1 MLIAASATFL
11 LACVLYFHARFLYA
25 SLTGVVLAGLLGV
38 LLFDTFRPVTAVVL
52 AVLLLLIPA
61 AFVIVYAVDVRKGIF
76 LLPTVYGI
84 IVGFLGAMVC
94 LLITVAA
101 RLLAL

>member
-1 MLIAASATFL
+1 MLIAAIATFL
-11 LACVLYFHARFLYA
+11 LACVLYFRARFLYA
-25 SLTGVVLAGLLGV
+25 SLTGIVLAGLLGV
-38 LLFDTFRPVTAVVL
+38 LLFDTFALVTAVLL

-61 AFVIVYAVDVRKGIF
+61 GFVIVHAVDARKGIF

-84 IVGFLGAMVC
+84 VVAFFGATLC

-101 RLLAL
+101 RLLAP